1 MLTVSIERGCTNY
14 EKCLFGVVNSFVTFT
29 KILYDVIAVGWVN
42 VEWDTGLSLSYRYGS
57 DGLITAY
64 DIEPSD
70 EPRILE
76 HEAIAVGCLVRRGPD
91 WKWGEQDGGE
101 GNIGAVYRL
110 KSPTEV
116 YLTGN
121 Y

>member
-1 MLTVSIERGCTNY
+1 MLIVSIERGCTNY

-76 HEAIAVGCLVRRGPD
+76 HEAIAVGCLVRRGIASLVFKCNLNEMCCYVAYEYC
-91 WKWGEQDGGE
+91 WCK
-101 GNIGAVYRL
+101 V
-110 KSPTEV
+110 K
-116 YLTGN
+116 
-121 Y
+121 